1 MSTSYRVAVFLF
13 ALLMI
18 AAGPAD
24 MPKPVRTN
32 GSLVSGV

>member
-1 MSTSYRVAVFLF
+1 MSTSYQVAVFLF

-24 MPKPVRTN
+24 YAQTGPHKR
-32 GSLVSGV
+32 